1 MPWVAWY
8 TSVIVSYTME
18 RYGTT
23 PALILSIVL
32 FIIYQEEIYAF
43 CNIGSDRDVRY
54 HHNQLSQHS
63 LDNAADHRQLQS
75 FSQYNTRLMAEPT
88 SSGDIEVIDEIGK
101 QLDELI
107 LFNSDTTQLEALS
120 TMLGE
125 RMLTLQHLPKTYQAK
140 YRVKLTKRERIKR
153 WFATKQQ
160 QSTTQ
165 QQSQDVVVLEDK
177 EIPNNG
183 TAVVQKD
190 EEQTELQ
197 NSDDATF
204 INRQTKA
211 ADNVNLSGT
220 WRPIVSSTFKDEY
233 DEYLKNCSESYMF
246 RKVVVNGIKLQK
258 EIIRQINDGADL
270 EIIATNPV
278 GNWNRTLY
286 ASPASNPINT
296 TIVDPDGD
304 STLVEAWWEKGGTKH
319 KSLLQGKPRV
329 KGGVFETV
337 RYLES
342 DNVLVCNSSFIP
354 SISSSSNFKYG
365 NIVWRFQ
372 RDE

>member
-1 MPWVAWY
+1 
-8 TSVIVSYTME
+8 ME

-32 FIIYQEEIYAF
+32 FIKICISYAF
-43 CNIGSDRDVRY
+43 CNSNIGSDREVRY
-54 HHNQLSQHS
+54 HYNQLSQHS
-63 LDNAADHRQLQS
+63 LDNNNIRRLAVDRHSQLLS
-75 FSQYNTRLMAEPT
+75 FSQYNMRLMAEPT

-183 TAVVQKD
+183 TAVVQK
-190 EEQTELQ
+190 EEQTVLQ

-204 INRQTKA
+204 INRQIKA

-220 WRPIVSSTFKDEY
+220 WRPIVSSTFKEEY

-296 TIVDPDGD
+296 TVVDPDGD
-304 STLVEAWWEKGGTKH
+304 STLVEAWWEEGGTKH

-354 SISSSSNFKYG
+354 SISSSTNFKYG
-365 NIVWRFQ
+365 NIVWKFQ

>member
-1 MPWVAWY
+1 
-8 TSVIVSYTME
+8 ME

-63 LDNAADHRQLQS
+63 LDKH
-75 FSQYNTRLMAEPT
+75 TRLMVEPT
-88 SSGDIEVIDEIGK
+88 SSGHIEVIDEIGK

-304 STLVEAWWEKGGTKH
+304 STLVEAWWEEGGTKH

-354 SISSSSNFKYG
+354 SISSSTNFKYG